1 MKNFWVVL
9 LVMLLLV
16 TLPVWGAEEDFG
28 QDHDYRLGP
37 GDVLNFN
44 VWVWGFESVQQ
55 QQVIV
60 RPDGKIAVSFLT
72 TDGTNYRLGPGD
84 VLNISVW
91 GYPELTMEIIIR
103 PDGKGAFKLV
113 GELDLNGKTPGELTE
128 LLQQTLSQYIKHP
141 QVTVNVHKFR
151 TIPVMGEFQ
160 AAGLTTS
167 QLIAKITESFRQ
179 YQNNV
184 KIGINIVKYRTVRVY
199 VLGEVNR
206 PGLYELEKGHRV
218 LDALS
223 IAGGFTRGA
232 KKGRIYL
239 IKNGD
244 PSRYVEINLNQIL
257 KKGDLSQNYLLAEG
271 DLLYLARSGMDFVK
285 EIFPF
290 INAFYQIKHLD

>member
-1 MKNFWVVL
+1 MKNIWVL
-9 LVMLLLV
+9 LLLVLLLV
-16 TLPVWGAEEDFG
+16 TLPVLRAEEGFN
-28 QDHDYRLGP
+28 QELDYQLGP

-55 QQVIV
+55 QQAIV
-60 RPDGKIAVSFLT
+60 RPDGKIALSFLT
-72 TDGTNYRLGPGD
+72 TDGADYRLGPGD

-91 GYPELTMEIIIR
+91 GYPELTMEIVIR

-113 GELDLNGKTPGELTE
+113 GELELTGKTPEELSE
-128 LLQQTLSQYIKHP
+128 LLRQTLSQYIKHP

-151 TIPVMGEFQ
+151 TIPILGEFQ

-167 QLIAKITESFRQ
+167 QLITKIKESFSQ
-179 YQNNV
+179 YQNDV
-184 KIGINIVKYRTVRVY
+184 KISIDIVKFRTVRVY

-206 PGLYELEKGHRV
+206 PGLYELEKEHRV

-223 IAGGFTRGA
+223 IAGGFTKGA
-232 KKGRIYL
+232 KKDRIYL

-244 PSRYVEINLNQIL
+244 PSRYIEINLNNIL
-257 KKGDLSQNYLLAEG
+257 KTGDLSQNYLLAEG